1 MTDSSNCLFCKIVA
15 GKIPSTIVYQDE
27 WLTAF
32 RDIHPAAPTHVL
44 IVPNQHYDTLNEL
57 QAADQALA
65 GRLLL
70 AVRDIAAA
78 AGIAESGYKT
88 VINTNRDGGQ
98 EVFHLHIHLVG
109 GKPLRLV
116 PQ

>member
-78 AGIAESGYKT
+78 AGIAESGYKA